1 MGKTLKLTDLN
12 YNHLLFGKFLNEFT
26 GIFGDYRSLGD
37 DAGWFDLETGEILG
51 NFEYSGSL
59 MKTIL
64 TSQEPFFIIS
74 ETLPIIDG
82 EWERQIYLGAPRS
95 LFEYNISGT
104 DGYIYTWTWKYTR
117 VRNLWEECTDGG
129 YYDRNKLEFGLLFHS
144 ILIAFNFDMKKFDE
158 LLYYVRKELSVGE
171 TLYWR

>member
-74 ETLPIIDG
+74 EDLPIDG
-82 EWERQIYLGAPRS
+82 DWERRIYLGAPVS
-95 LFEYNISGT
+95 LFRYNASVP
-104 DGYIYTWTWKYTR
+104 DGYMYTWSWKHNR
-117 VRNLWEECTDGG
+117 VCDQWEECTDGSY
-129 YYDRNKLEFGLLFHS
+129 YYDGHKLEYDLLFQS
-144 ILIAFNFDMKKFDE
+144 IPIAFNFDMKKFDE
-158 LLYYVRKELSVGE
+158 LLCYIRKKLGE
-171 TLYWR
+171 GKAFYWR

>member
-59 MKTIL
+59 IKTIL

-74 ETLPIIDG
+74 EDFDVDG
-82 EWERQIYLGAPRS
+82 WDRKIYLGSPIPMTLS
-95 LFEYNISGT
+95 EYTSYG
-104 DGYIYTWTWKYTR
+104 GYMYTWGYNQACNR
-117 VRNLWEECTDGG
+117 WEECDSG
-129 YYDRNKLEFGLLFHS
+129 YYNTHTFNYNLLLHS
-144 ILIAFNFDMKKFDE
+144 IPMAFNFDMKKFDE
-158 LLYYVRKELSVGE
+158 LLYYIRIELSEGK
-171 TLYWR
+171 TFYWR